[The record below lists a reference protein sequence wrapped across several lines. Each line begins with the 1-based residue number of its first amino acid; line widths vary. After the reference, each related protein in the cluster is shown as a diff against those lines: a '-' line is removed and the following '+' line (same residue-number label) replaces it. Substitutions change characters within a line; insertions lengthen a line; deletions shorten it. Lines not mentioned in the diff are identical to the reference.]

1 MGVVE
6 FEDLVT
12 AAVAIPVAIASVSMA
27 TEAVPVAIAS
37 VAVSWVVGGVG
48 ASVVGGISSVG
59 VSVAVA
65 TISRSPLA
73 EKRCCKGGKACYP
86 FFSGRL
92 PKLCIASLQ
101 TLVLIIKF
109 LKIIKF

>member
-12 AAVAIPVAIASVSMA
+12 AAIAVAIPVAIASVSMA

-37 VAVSWVVGGVG
+37 VAVSWVVGSVG

-86 FFSGRL
+86 FFQEGCQS
-92 PKLCIASLQ
+92 S
-101 TLVLIIKF
+101 V
-109 LKIIKF
+109 